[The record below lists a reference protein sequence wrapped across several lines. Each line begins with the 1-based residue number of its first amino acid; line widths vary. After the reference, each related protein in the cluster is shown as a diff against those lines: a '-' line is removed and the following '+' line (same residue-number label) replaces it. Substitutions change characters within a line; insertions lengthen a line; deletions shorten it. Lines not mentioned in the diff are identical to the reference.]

1 MNNIGFKYH
10 QNVLVCITCAI
21 LLLCTAMTCDEPWA
35 EKDYSKIHIINKS
48 GEVVYVHYAGQGCDI
63 LIKPSNTISLGL
75 DKLNKIAPNDTCV
88 YEIINP
94 DKSNF
99 PNEYH
104 QFIVFRQSTID
115 ENGIDKLAE
124 NDIYDK
130 LYIYNYSELSG
141 LDFKIFFPEE

>member
-1 MNNIGFKYH
+1 MKNH
-10 QNVLVCITCAI
+10 I
-21 LLLCTAMTCDEPWA
+21 LRIFFISICFLWLAMTCDEPWT

-63 LIKPSNTISLGL
+63 LTKPSNFISLGL

>member
-1 MNNIGFKYH
+1 MKNH
-10 QNVLVCITCAI
+10 I
-21 LLLCTAMTCDEPWA
+21 LRIFFISICFLSLAMTCDDPWT

-48 GEVVYVHYAGQGCDI
+48 EEVVYVHYAGQGCDI

-130 LYIYNYSELSG
+130 LYIYNYSELSE